1 MRSEP
6 RISFPATFAG
16 DECEMVA
23 HEAQSCLWWAR
34 LDLRQKLMC
43 PRIEVFAV
51 DHIVFDAICAG
62 DFLSCR
68 FESVVEVWQVYRLIV
83 STVCCNFDID
93 SRSMSGRLC
102 AKPALPV
109 SRILSSCFDPASRA
123 PTSAPW
129 SIGGAVQATAI
140 VA

>member
-1 MRSEP
+1 MIQFGPYCDRQYRNMSAESMRSEP

-23 HEAQSCLWWAR
+23 HEAQSCLWWAG

-43 PRIEVFAV
+43 PRIEVFSV

-68 FESVVEVWQVYRLIV
+68 FESVVEVWQLHGL
-83 STVCCNFDID
+83 D
-93 SRSMSGRLC
+93 SQHGLMQLGH
-102 AKPALPV
+102 
-109 SRILSSCFDPASRA
+109 
-123 PTSAPW
+123 
-129 SIGGAVQATAI
+129 
-140 VA
+140 